1 MLYVHQEAT
10 FNQNRSSVFYT
21 RIKEEFIMHN
31 TLLKTVVT
39 FTLILAV
46 GLGLFPHVGHAQEKS
61 LPVYL
66 QDRGTGVATSMFGT
80 YIRPGELIIYPFFE
94 YYLDN
99 DMEYA
104 PDEFGYADPED
115 YRGKYRAFEGLIFIG
130 YGLTDWLALEFEAA
144 VITAKL
150 EKSADDASEMPESI
164 EESGLGDV
172 EGQIRARWM
181 TETERRPEGFSYFEI
196 VAPLQDAPLIG
207 TEDWEFK
214 FGSGMAKGFSWGTM
228 TLRTAVEYS
237 MEESKFEVGEY
248 AVEYL
253 KRFSPAWLVYTGV
266 EGSEDEVELIAM
278 LQWNITESIALR
290 LNNAF
295 GITSKATDW
304 APEVGVMFSF
314 PMR

>member
-1 MLYVHQEAT
+1 MQ
-10 FNQNRSSVFYT
+10 
-21 RIKEEFIMHN
+21 N
-31 TLLKTVVT
+31 TLPKITIAFTTV
-39 FTLILAV
+39 LIIGIGV
-46 GLGLFPHVGHAQEKS
+46 FPQFVQAQGGDN
-61 LPVYL
+61 LPIYL

-94 YYLDN
+94 YYLDD

-104 PDEFGYADPED
+104 PDEFGYADDTD
-115 YRGKYRAFEGLIFIG
+115 YRGKYRASEGLIFIG

-150 EKSADDASEMPESI
+150 EKSPDDASGMPESI

-214 FGSGMAKGFSWGTM
+214 LGSGMTKGFFWGTM

-237 MEESKFEVGEY
+237 MEESKLGLGEY

-253 KRFSPAWLVYTGV
+253 KRFSPAWLVYIGV
-266 EGSEDEVELIAM
+266 EGSEDEVELITM
-278 LQWNITESIALR
+278 LQWNMTDSIALR

-314 PMR
+314 